1 MARMSDEWEAFCPS
15 QYSVHILLR
24 VSLDE
29 VELRQVDARK
39 WLAFDSPFKL
49 GICQSQIEYFQ
60 DVFHLE
66 SSTS

>member
-1 MARMSDEWEAFCPS
+1 MSGRGVLSFS
-15 QYSVHILLR
+15 TILGSLLLR

-29 VELRQVDARK
+29 VELRQVDTRK

-66 SSTS
+66 TCTS